1 MSIDDEENWY
11 ERYIELNSG
20 YDVDPPDDDTCSDAE
35 AAKLML
41 LDRGAN
47 VSCNCCTERGATCT
61 SRGWAQPCLTCEH
74 RMDFKCSF
82 LSYESWIQHRD
93 ERDLTWADGECGR
106 NYTSFT
112 ALYPL
117 VPRIFYESVVDL
129 YKDRK
134 REYIAYLA
142 QITDIPFLVELRDK
156 WISDL
161 YPFHMVNFSSNKAP
175 PGIPA
180 GLFHDAVDYYELII
194 SLTKDKKDTD
204 VDVNKLAR
212 TLDKAIVATTNLH
225 PYPEICFNSYPL
237 REGIYAMR
245 SAMLAYTPVADGETS
260 EGLQAVSF
268 LTDQFSVFRRERRKV
283 KKAAKEDGSS
293 KDSVSKAP
301 SKPTAASSKNAK
313 VAAASKA
320 RQTDADRAHNREE
333 KRFALEEAATA
344 NPGPVTRGKSKGKR
358 VVSKPTVESDDEG
371 DSDAAA
377 ADQDDPMVDG
387 EGDDDPML
395 VDSSVISAEIS
406 VDSGAGATSS
416 KCARSPSLEVIKP
429 AHPAFRAGTA
439 SKIIM
444 LTSSGEAKAIDAEMP
459 TKAPREKL
467 PMKDFK
473 FSRINQEIA
482 KDLVQENP
490 VSAETVTRG
499 RRAVEQGQNII
510 ASDAALRRMHANV
523 ETQLAAEL
531 HQIAQLLGNRE
542 LLLVELERL
551 SGLLVPK
558 EWSKTTLD
566 SGAPKSILFTHP
578 DSMSLP
584 HLYPDDL
591 PLSTLTIELYCL
603 CIACFSGVRLAQ
615 FISYHFIPALH
626 HISRFLGFYISH
638 TCDYS
643 PSSRSL
649 ASVSVS

>member
-1 MSIDDEENWY
+1 MQYWTPFNSI
-11 ERYIELNSG
+11 
-20 YDVDPPDDDTCSDAE
+20 
-35 AAKLML
+35 
-41 LDRGAN
+41 
-47 VSCNCCTERGATCT
+47 
-61 SRGWAQPCLTCEH
+61 
-74 RMDFKCSF
+74 
-82 LSYESWIQHRD
+82 
-93 ERDLTWADGECGR
+93 
-106 NYTSFT
+106 FT
-112 ALYPL
+112 L
-117 VPRIFYESVVDL
+117 F
-129 YKDRK
+129 
-134 REYIAYLA
+134 
-142 QITDIPFLVELRDK
+142 PFLNMTSTAPD
-156 WISDL
+156 
-161 YPFHMVNFSSNKAP
+161 FSSNKAP

-204 VDVNKLAR
+204 VNVNKLAH
-212 TLDKAIVATTNLH
+212 TLDRAIVVTTNLH

-268 LTDQFSVFRRERRKV
+268 LTDQFSVFRHERRKV

-293 KDSVSKAP
+293 KESVSKAP
-301 SKPTAASSKNAK
+301 SKPTAAASKNAK
-313 VAAASKA
+313 VVAASKA
-320 RQTDADRAHNREE
+320 RQADADCAHNREE
-333 KRFALEEAATA
+333 KCLALEEAATA

-358 VVSKPTVESDDEG
+358 VVSKPTVESNDEG
-371 DSDAAA
+371 ESDAAA
-377 ADQDDPMVDG
+377 ADQDGPMGDG
-387 EGDDDPML
+387 EGDGDPML

-406 VDSGAGATSS
+406 VDSGTGTTSS
-416 KCARSPSLEVIKP
+416 KRARSPSLEVIKP
-429 AHPAFRAGTA
+429 AHPALRSGTVRLPYMFTKGMDFNTPQYRKA

-473 FSRINQEIA
+473 FSCINQEIA

-490 VSAETVTRG
+490 VSTETVTRG

-510 ASDAALRRMHANV
+510 ASDAALRCMYANV

-566 SGAPKSILFTHP
+566 SGASKSILFTHP
-578 DSMSLP
+578 DSLSLP
-584 HLYPDDL
+584 YLYPDDL
-591 PLSTLTIELYCL
+591 PLSTLTISKPVNCT
-603 CIACFSGVRLAQ
+603 ACVP
-615 FISYHFIPALH
+615 H
-626 HISRFLGFYISH
+626 
-638 TCDYS
+638 
-643 PSSRSL
+643 
-649 ASVSVS
+649 ASAGCH